1 MANLE
6 FYLCQNRTS
15 AERKLFKSIEDLRV
29 FIQIYEKKSLTLVAE
44 LNQTTPGV
52 ISKRLTQLE
61 KEFGARLF
69 HRTTRNIQHTDEG
82 QRLYSQALHL
92 LEMVEDYEKD
102 WGEKTDPSGLI
113 RITASASFARLYLM
127 PLMVDFLKKY
137 PKIKISF
144 ELSDKV
150 LDIVAEGIDLAI
162 RGTQMDDSS
171 LVARKLGPSPEV
183 LCSTKAYLENTK
195 LLKCPADL
203 MEHNCIV
210 LNENYNWEFQK
221 NGKTVHQRVA
231 GSFQTNY
238 SEALVEAVKADLGIG
253 MICYWQV
260 HKELLSGELV
270 LVLPEFK
277 PGRNQT
283 LYAVYPSRKHLPLKT
298 KLLVNFLEQNL
309 SIPSPT
315 HNNF

>member
-1 MANLE
+1 M
-6 FYLCQNRTS
+6 
-15 AERKLFKSIEDLRV
+15 FKSIEDLRM
-29 FIQIYEKKSLTLVAE
+29 FIQIYEKKSLTLVSGLA
-44 LNQTTPGV
+44 QTTPGV
-52 ISKRLTQLE
+52 ISKRLSHLE

-69 HRTTRNIQHTDEG
+69 HRTTRSIQATDEG
-82 QRLYSQALHL
+82 HRLYSQAQHL

-102 WGEKTDPSGLI
+102 WGEKTEPNGLI

-127 PLMVDFLKKY
+127 PLMLEFLTEY
-137 PKIKISF
+137 PKLKISF

-162 RGTQMDDSS
+162 RGAQLNDSS

-183 LCSTKAYLENTK
+183 LCSTRSYLEKSAPLN
-195 LLKCPADL
+195 CPADL
-203 MEHNCIV
+203 EEHNCIV
-210 LNENYNWEFQK
+210 LNENYNWEFHK
-221 NGKTVHQRVA
+221 NGKAIHQRVS

-238 SEALVEAVKADLGIG
+238 SEALVEAVKDSLGIG

-277 PGRNQT
+277 PGRNQS
-283 LYAVYPSRKHLPLKT
+283 LYAVYPSRRHLPPKT
-298 KLLVNFLEQNL
+298 RLLVDFIEQKL
-309 SIPSPT
+309 SIPTPE
-315 HNNF
+315 HY